1 MICKRLKQ
9 MTNKRYHRISLFLA
23 RQKQRIMQMVAVTCG
38 GTI

>member
-9 MTNKRYHRISLFLA
+9 TTNKRYHSISLFLA
-23 RQKQRIMQMVAVTCG
+23 RQKQGIQQTDAVTCG